1 MKTNF
6 TMKTYF
12 LAAFVMMAFVVSS
25 CEDDEPTPEP
35 VDISGKYTLNPQSA
49 GKLVDGNVSATSPNA
64 DPLVIL
70 NGGGAGVDLEIPV
83 GDVTTTSFFVNEVLK
98 GAAPCE
104 AVDTRTWA
112 YQIDLQKEGNKTE
125 FICTSENNTT
135 TTDLGTWSL
144 SDDTKTMIITIASV
158 ALGGEVTVKVDD
170 VIIGTD
176 GSIEGN
182 IGVLPMI
189 IDAAAPIGLS
199 NVQFISVDVKLDK
212 VQ

>member
-83 GDVTTTSFFVNEVLK
+83 GDVTTTSFFVTYNQW
-98 GAAPCE
+98 P
-104 AVDTRTWA
+104 
-112 YQIDLQKEGNKTE
+112 
-125 FICTSENNTT
+125 
-135 TTDLGTWSL
+135 
-144 SDDTKTMIITIASV
+144 
-158 ALGGEVTVKVDD
+158 
-170 VIIGTD
+170 
-176 GSIEGN
+176 
-182 IGVLPMI
+182 
-189 IDAAAPIGLS
+189 
-199 NVQFISVDVKLDK
+199 
-212 VQ
+212 